1 MNKELISQKEKYYK
15 IRISLE
21 KNIENLS
28 SKIKEGNDIET
39 DFDKIKKER
48 NLLIEQLFVNPPN
61 NNKIIHSEVNEDEND
76 E

>member
-1 MNKELISQKEKYYK
+1 MIQKPILIKLK
-15 IRISLE
+15 
-21 KNIENLS
+21 
-28 SKIKEGNDIET
+28 
-39 DFDKIKKER
+39 KKER

>member
-21 KNIENLS
+21 KNIENLN

-48 NLLIEQLFVNPPN
+48 KKFANRT
-61 NNKIIHSEVNEDEND
+61 IICKSTK
-76 E
+76 